1 MSALPEQHLF
11 VLWEKARRKER
22 LILNDIR
29 KHLEVV
35 AVRELRFNG
44 SAAVG
49 YRSFYGPSS
58 PDVARKIRQCG
69 RGAFLL
75 VVVRDNHPVHVEESI
90 LGSIKPRNRLM
101 VELKDRYGKWAHG
114 SHRVHG
120 TVDAA
125 EFGRDIRML
134 TGFDAE
140 AWSSGVPKQP

>member
-49 YRSFYGPSS
+49 YRSFYGPSL

-75 VVVRDNHPVHVEESI
+75 VVVRDNHPAHVEESI

-101 VELKDRYGKWAHG
+101 VELKDRYGKWAHSKERYG
-114 SHRVHG
+114 NIKRITTFVTSFWTQSATYRE
-120 TVDAA
+120 DSAPR
-125 EFGRDIRML
+125 RD
-134 TGFDAE
+134 
-140 AWSSGVPKQP
+140 

>member
-49 YRSFYGPSS
+49 YRSFLWALFARCSKKDPSVWTRGF
-58 PDVARKIRQCG
+58 PPG
-69 RGAFLL
+69 RG
-75 VVVRDNHPVHVEESI
+75 S
-90 LGSIKPRNRLM
+90 
-101 VELKDRYGKWAHG
+101 
-114 SHRVHG
+114 
-120 TVDAA
+120 
-125 EFGRDIRML
+125 
-134 TGFDAE
+134 
-140 AWSSGVPKQP
+140 